1 MTLRDLLVNR
11 IAPLRQYC
19 DRTIEMYGQTLDR
32 LRDFLGHE
40 PTLDDLD
47 DLDRFEVDSLASH
60 HAARPQAAGESRER
74 CQGFGT
80 LPHDVD
86 VVCEKAAQK
95 ERRHRGRVSRL
106 PAASRP

>member
-1 MTLRDLLVNR
+1 MTLRDLLVDR

-47 DLDRFEVDSLASH
+47 DFIASKWIRWRAH
-60 HAARPQAAGESRER
+60 DAAWAQAAGESRER

>member
-47 DLDRFEVDSLASH
+47 DLIASKWIRWRATTPH
-60 HAARPQAAGESRER
+60 GLKRTGQPRER
-74 CQGFGT
+74 CQGFGS

-86 VVCEKAAQK
+86 VVREKAAQE
-95 ERRHRGRVSRL
+95 ERRHRGRVPGL

>member
-1 MTLRDLLVNR
+1 MKLRDLLVNR

-47 DLDRFEVDSLASH
+47 DLSH
-60 HAARPQAAGESRER
+60 RSGFAGE
-74 CQGFGT
+74 
-80 LPHDVD
+80 PP
-86 VVCEKAAQK
+86 
-95 ERRHRGRVSRL
+95 RRTASSGR
-106 PAASRP
+106 